1 MKTRNMEALG
11 RASKNPEIRSMQ
23 QKEADEFNPLGMRI
37 EELMIESQ
45 ITKNPIL
52 REKLLNLIASWK
64 ERSRKSREQNELSF
78 QKLDNFKENAL
89 GMGLRKVMSMM
100 RRLVRETGD
109 LETEVV
115 MTLLELEFANIEAKR
130 HNGETRRRIYERK
143 DILLERLEPMLYDCN
158 WKYGVSYAD
167 GKNASYLIFIYLPNG
182 VQLTWHCNEFEIAQ
196 QYPYLEEEWDGKV
209 CSTKDKII
217 SYIGEKYLIKKQAA

>member
-1 MKTRNMEALG
+1 MEALG

-115 MTLLELEFANIEAKR
+115 MTLLEATQRRNQAQDLRKEGHPAGKAGTDALRLQLEIWR
-130 HNGETRRRIYERK
+130 QLCGRK
-143 DILLERLEPMLYDCN
+143 ERL
-158 WKYGVSYAD
+158 
-167 GKNASYLIFIYLPNG
+167 LPDIHISAERSPTHMALQRVRN
-182 VQLTWHCNEFEIAQ
+182 
-196 QYPYLEEEWDGKV
+196 
-209 CSTKDKII
+209 STAIPL
-217 SYIGEKYLIKKQAA
+217 S